1 LQQVPIMSRK
11 LFSINISQKC
21 DYMKGTEQN
30 EIDYTKLPKHI
41 AITMDGN
48 GRWAKQQGNI
58 RLFGHQK
65 GVSTVS
71 DIVTAAAELG
81 IQYLTLYTFSTENWN
96 RPKDEVSGL
105 MNLLISASEKNLE
118 KLLKNNVK
126 LLTIGDF
133 GALPEQVKKSLQNV
147 IKKTANNTG
156 LTLILA
162 ISYSGQWDITE
173 MVKSIANECKNGTL
187 NVDDIS
193 AETIQ
198 NHLSTKGIPDPELL
212 IRTSGEYR
220 ISNFLLWQIA
230 YTELYFTDVLW
241 PDFTK
246 QEFLNAIKDFQNRQ
260 RRFGKVENQI

>member
-1 LQQVPIMSRK
+1 
-11 LFSINISQKC
+11 
-21 DYMKGTEQN
+21 MKETVRN
-30 EIDYTKLPKHI
+30 EIDYTKLPEHI

-48 GRWAKQQGNI
+48 GRWAKQKGNI
-58 RLFGHQK
+58 RLVGHQK

-71 DIVTAAAELG
+71 DIVTAAAEIG
-81 IQYLTLYTFSTENWN
+81 IKYLTLYTFSTENWN
-96 RPKDEVSGL
+96 RPQDEVSGL

-133 GALPEQVKKSLQNV
+133 ESLPTKVRESLQKA
-147 IKKTANNTG
+147 IDKTAGNTG

-162 ISYSGQWDITE
+162 ISYSGQWDITQ
-173 MVKSIANECKNGTL
+173 MVKSIAKDCKDGKL
-187 NVDDIS
+187 NIDEIS
-193 AETIQ
+193 QETIQ
-198 NHLSTKGIPDPELL
+198 NHLSTKGIPNPELL

-246 QEFLNAIKDFQNRQ
+246 EEFLNAIKDFQNRK
-260 RRFGKVENQI
+260 RRFGKVDNQI

>member
-1 LQQVPIMSRK
+1 
-11 LFSINISQKC
+11 
-21 DYMKGTEQN
+21 MKEHIQN
-30 EIDYTKLPKHI
+30 DIDYSKLPEHI

-48 GRWAKQQGNI
+48 GRWAKKRGNI
-58 RLFGHQK
+58 RLIGHQK

-71 DIVTAAAELG
+71 DIVTAAAEIG
-81 IQYLTLYTFSTENWN
+81 IKYLTLYTFSTENWN
-96 RPKDEVSGL
+96 RPQDEVSGL

-126 LLTIGDF
+126 LITIGDF
-133 GALPEQVKKSLQNV
+133 SSLPQVVQDSLQTV
-147 IKKTANNTG
+147 ITKTAQNTG

-162 ISYSGQWDITE
+162 ISYSGQWDILQ
-173 MVKSIANECKNGTL
+173 MVKSIAKDCVAGNINADK
-187 NVDDIS
+187 IS
-193 AETIQ
+193 AEDIE
-198 NHLSTKGIPDPELL
+198 NHLSTKGIPNPELL

-230 YTELYFTDVLW
+230 YTELYFTDILW

-246 QEFLNAIKDFQNRQ
+246 EEFLNAIKDFQNRK

>member
-1 LQQVPIMSRK
+1 
-11 LFSINISQKC
+11 
-21 DYMKGTEQN
+21 MKETVRN
-30 EIDYTKLPKHI
+30 EIDYTKLPEHI

-48 GRWAKQQGNI
+48 GRWAKQKGNI
-58 RLFGHQK
+58 RLVGHQK

-71 DIVTAAAELG
+71 DIVTAAAEIG
-81 IQYLTLYTFSTENWN
+81 IKYLTLYTFSTENWN
-96 RPKDEVSGL
+96 RPQDEVSGL

-133 GALPEQVKKSLQNV
+133 ESLPTKVRESLQKA
-147 IKKTANNTG
+147 IDKTAGNTG

-162 ISYSGQWDITE
+162 ISYSGQWDITQ
-173 MVKSIANECKNGTL
+173 MVKSIAKDCKDGKL
-187 NVDDIS
+187 NIDEIS
-193 AETIQ
+193 QETIQ
-198 NHLSTKGIPDPELL
+198 NHLSTKGIPNPELL

-246 QEFLNAIKDFQNRQ
+246 EEFLNAIKDFQNRQ
-260 RRFGKVENQI
+260 RRFGKVDNQI

>member
-1 LQQVPIMSRK
+1 
-11 LFSINISQKC
+11 
-21 DYMKGTEQN
+21 MKETVRN
-30 EIDYTKLPKHI
+30 EIDYTKLPEHI

-48 GRWAKQQGNI
+48 GRWAKQKGNI
-58 RLFGHQK
+58 RLVGHQK

-71 DIVTAAAELG
+71 DIVTAAAEIG
-81 IQYLTLYTFSTENWN
+81 IKYLTLYTFSTENWN
-96 RPKDEVSGL
+96 RPQDEVSGL

-133 GALPEQVKKSLQNV
+133 ESLPTKVRESLQKA
-147 IKKTANNTG
+147 IDKTAGNTG

-162 ISYSGQWDITE
+162 ISYSGQWDITQ
-173 MVKSIANECKNGTL
+173 MVKSIAKDCKDGQL
-187 NVDDIS
+187 NIDEIS
-193 AETIQ
+193 QETIQ
-198 NHLSTKGIPDPELL
+198 NHLSTKGIPNPELL

-246 QEFLNAIKDFQNRQ
+246 EEFLNAIKDFQNRQ
-260 RRFGKVENQI
+260 RRFGKVDNQI